1 MMAKFNVV
9 DWLKENWQL
18 VVVIILVFYLL
29 TKIQVP

>member
-1 MMAKFNVV
+1 MAKFDVV